1 MIVVEK
7 GGMLTT
13 IQDQG
18 RFGYEQF
25 GVSPAGPM
33 DMRSFTIANM
43 LVGNQRGAAAME
55 ITIVG
60 PTLRFTKPAVIA
72 ITGGDVSPTCN
83 GRAVPMYTAVLIEA
97 GDVLQMG
104 VAATGCRAYL
114 AVAGGFHV
122 PEVMGSRATSLQNK
136 IGGIGGRKLNSGDEL
151 SVGIPALALEQIAGR
166 SLTPEKIGAQQ
177 PVVLRVLMGPQ
188 EDEFTEEGINTFLKS
203 TYQVENDSNRM
214 GYRLAGPAIEH
225 RGDGNIISD
234 GIVTGSIQVPASGL
248 PIVMLAERQTVGGYP
263 KIATVI
269 SADLPK
275 IGQCRPGD
283 SIRFQAVSIDEAQQL
298 YRFYLGEL
306 DEMARQLKQKRP
318 DSRIHYYRVNFK
330 GSIYQ
335 VSVEEMA

>member
-13 IQDQG
+13 IQDRG

-33 DMRSFTIANM
+33 DMRSFTIANL

-55 ITIVG
+55 ITIAG
-60 PTLRFTKPAVIA
+60 PTLRFTEPAVIA
-72 ITGGDVSPTCN
+72 MTGSDLSPICN
-83 GRAVPMYTAVLIEA
+83 GKAIPMYTAVLVEA

-104 VAATGCRAYL
+104 FATVGCRAYL

-122 PEVMGSRATSLQNK
+122 PEVMGSCATSLQNK
-136 IGGIGGRKLNSGDEL
+136 IGGIGGRKLNNGDEL
-151 SVGIPALALEQIAGR
+151 AVGVPSLALEQIAGR
-166 SLTPEKIGAQQ
+166 SLTPEKVGAQQ

-188 EDEFTEEGINTFLKS
+188 ENEFTEAGINTFLKS

-214 GYRLAGPAIEH
+214 GYRLNGPAIEH
-225 RGDGNIISD
+225 SGDGNIISD
-234 GIVTGSIQVPASGL
+234 GIVTGAIQVPTSGL

-283 SIRFQAVSIDEAQQL
+283 SIRFQAVRIDEAQQL
-298 YRFYLGEL
+298 YRAYLGEL
-306 DEMARQLKQKRP
+306 DEMARQLEQKRA

-335 VSVEEMA
+335 VSVEERA